1 MTAANFDRLYRP
13 LMGIEGG
20 VADRPKKA
28 DPGGLTNF
36 GVTQKTYDRYRAA
49 RGLVRRSVREIEAD
63 EVRDVAKEHW
73 DSVRGDELPSGLDW
87 AMFDFA
93 YNSGP
98 AQPIKELQRVLGC
111 NVDGQL
117 GPATLHAVEVADTI
131 KTIEHLCD
139 RRLAFMKSLRN
150 WKYNAKGW
158 TRRVAEV
165 RGKALFMAVE
175 RQAPDRPESP
185 PSPLP
190 ASATAKAEPVAQAKL
205 KTAEGQGLTLAGA
218 GVGGEK
224 VRQFAESVQPHMG
237 LETVLG
243 RLAFAVFTLLM
254 LIGGVLIGYAYI
266 RRIKEAGGLGGFIGS
281 VFK

>member
-1 MTAANFDRLYRP
+1 MTAANFERLYRP

-28 DPGGLTNF
+28 DPGGLTNC
-36 GVTQKTYDRYRAA
+36 GVTQKTYDRYRDA
-49 RGLVRRSVREIEAD
+49 RGLPRRSVREIEPD

-73 DSVRGDELPSGLDW
+73 DSIRGDELPAGLDW

-98 AQPIKELQRVLGC
+98 VQPVLELQRVLGC
-111 NVDGQL
+111 NVDGLL
-117 GPATLHAVEVADTI
+117 GPTTMHAVEVADTV

-139 RRLAFMKSLRN
+139 RRLAFMKTLKN

-158 TRRVAEV
+158 TRRVKDV
-165 RGKALFMAVE
+165 RAKAKAIAVE
-175 RQAPDRPESP
+175 GQAPTHPEAP

-190 ASATAKAEPVAQAKL
+190 PSATAKAVPAAQAQL
-205 KTAEGQGLTLAGA
+205 KTAEGQGLTLTAA

-237 LETVLG
+237 METVLG
-243 RLAFAVFTLLM
+243 RLAFAVFTILM
-254 LIGGVLIGYAYI
+254 LIGGALIGYAYI